1 MRDIDASIE
10 KIDSVRK
17 EIIGLFIENEVDPQE
32 ALSLL
37 SGMLVNIYHDVVE
50 NNSRDNFTNV
60 MTQCYDAFVLI
71 SSEPE
76 GTIQ

>member
-1 MRDIDASIE
+1 MRDVDASIE

-17 EIIGLFIENEVDPQE
+17 DIIGLFIENNMEPNE

-37 SGMLVNIYHDVVE
+37 SGMLVQIYYDMVE
-50 NNSRDNFTNV
+50 NNSRDNFTDI
-60 MTQCYDAFVLI
+60 MSQCYDAFVLI
-71 SSEPE
+71 NSEPE

>member
-1 MRDIDASIE
+1 MRDMEASIE
-10 KIDSVRK
+10 KINAVRK

-50 NNSRDNFTNV
+50 NNSRDNFTGV

-71 SSEPE
+71 NSEPE
-76 GTIQ
+76 GSIQ